1 MTARLS
7 LSSALVLGAL
17 VLAGCMTAEQRMAL
31 KVEGMM
37 DRQQYEGALRYL
49 DTYLSRHNKSLNGWR
64 YRVLIRLEQGA
75 RGEAA
80 LEYVALNEA
89 LSRHEP
95 EVLREVVLGGGGR
108 WLLSDYRALARCAP
122 KGVADPAFFADLVEP
137 KHLGEGS
144 MSKVSVGAD
153 EIAAVVEALPGQLTP
168 SETWPIVYKFAER
181 ATPELAVRL
190 VGAAARHLRT
200 GGLTVSQSKEA
211 LDLLVTGSGAGEV
224 ALREAALLGAQG
236 LPAGDGIEAF
246 TGRLVS
252 GLLGAGD
259 LDRALAAALLGPQGG
274 GPAAWSEETLSSW
287 AETSVEPVRVL
298 AIGALMSQGG
308 VDKARVALLD
318 RAASNEDPAVRLAAV
333 VAGALVPGWK
343 NAPDL
348 IATWS
353 GLDVEVRR
361 HWGPVFVRSAA
372 PDAGAW
378 ADVTLSDSD
387 AVVAEASARALGLP
401 NASSNDSVEA
411 ALGRA
416 MESQDP
422 STRASAAASAV
433 IRGANSLGN
442 PVGALLANGDD
453 RATEL
458 VLIALRDTGR
468 TGWDAAT
475 KLGMDSP
482 VPTTRELAVDAAIA
496 TCDPGRTEQMFGLL
510 ADEDPHVAVR
520 AASALY
526 LLIGGSK

>member
-7 LSSALVLGAL
+7 LPSALVLGAL
-17 VLAGCMTAEQRMAL
+17 VLAGCMTPEQRMAL

-37 DRQQYEGALRYL
+37 ERQQYEGALRYL
-49 DTYLSRHNKSLNGWR
+49 ETYLVRHNKSLNGWR

-75 RGEAA
+75 RGDAA

-122 KGVADPAFFADLVEP
+122 KGVADPAFFANLVEP
-137 KHLGEGS
+137 KHLSAGS
-144 MSKVSVGAD
+144 MSKVAVGAD
-153 EIAAVVEALPGQLTP
+153 EIAAVVEALPGRLTA
-168 SETWPIVYKFAER
+168 SETWPIVYRFAER

-190 VGAAARHLRT
+190 VGAASRHLVT
-200 GGLTVSQSKEA
+200 GGLTVTQSKEA
-211 LDLLVTGSGAGEV
+211 LDLLVGAAGAGEV
-224 ALREAALLGAQG
+224 ALREAALLGAQS
-236 LPAGDGIEAF
+236 LPGGEGVEAF
-246 TGRLVS
+246 AASIVG
-252 GLLGAGD
+252 GLLAAGD
-259 LDRALAAALLGPQGG
+259 LDRALSAVLLGPQGK
-274 GPAAWSEETLSSW
+274 GPAAWSPETLSGW
-287 AETSVEPVRVL
+287 AETAVEPVRVL
-298 AIGALMSQGG
+298 AIGALMAGG
-308 VDKARVALLD
+308 DADKARMALLD
-318 RAASNEDPAVRLAAV
+318 RAASGEDVAGRLAAV
-333 VAGALVPGWK
+333 VAGSLVSGWK
-343 NAPDL
+343 KAPDL
-348 IATWS
+348 AATW
-353 GLDVEVRR
+353 GALDVEDRR

-378 ADVTLSDSD
+378 AIATLTDSD
-387 AVVAEASARALGLP
+387 AVVGEASAIALGLP
-401 NASSNDSVEA
+401 SAVSNEAVEA
-411 ALGRA
+411 ALGKA

-422 STRASAAASAV
+422 STRASAAAAAV
-433 IRGANSLGN
+433 IRGADSLGN
-442 PVGALLANGDD
+442 PVGALLAGGDD

-482 VPTTRELAVDAAIA
+482 VPTIRELAVDAAVA
-496 TCDPGRTEQMFGLL
+496 TCDPGRTEQMFDLL

-526 LLIGGSK
+526 LLIGGEK